1 MSRTAVST
9 PGTDAG
15 SLILLAYEDPEQS
28 STLVRWLVRDDKNEV
43 LTCPLARAATS
54 LIEEVRPDLILLQ
67 AASNVNLLV
76 AACEDIR
83 GVTDRPVVVLS
94 EITDEMAISRALDSG
109 VDDYFVLPITERE
122 LVARV
127 RALTRRW
134 QASRGNKS
142 VLTFAGLELSP
153 DEQSVALDGRV
164 VDLTPMEFRL
174 LACLVSAQGNVLTHD
189 HIMATVWGAEYVDS
203 RHYLHLYIRYLRDKL
218 ETEPK
223 SPQLIISEWG
233 IGYRLQPVPVVGSS

>member
-1 MSRTAVST
+1 MSRTLV
-9 PGTDAG
+9 PKLGTDAG

-28 STLVRWLVRDDKNEV
+28 STLVRWLVREGTNEV

-54 LIEEVRPDLILLQ
+54 LIEDVRPDLILLQ
-67 AASNVNLLV
+67 AASDADLLI

-83 GVTDRPVVVLS
+83 GVTERPVVVLS
-94 EITDEMAISRALDSG
+94 EISDELAISRALDSG

-127 RALTRRW
+127 RALSRRW
-134 QASRGNKS
+134 HASRVDQP

-153 DEQSVALDGRV
+153 DEQSVALDGRA

-189 HIMATVWGAEYVDS
+189 YIMANVWGAEYVDS

-218 ETEPK
+218 EADSSDPK
-223 SPQLIISEWG
+223 LIISEWG
-233 IGYRLQPVPVVGSS
+233 IGYRLQPAPVGSF

>member
-1 MSRTAVST
+1 MSRTLVSI
-9 PGTDAG
+9 PGTDTG

-28 STLVRWLVRDDKNEV
+28 STLVRWLVRDGTNEV

-54 LIEEVRPDLILLQ
+54 LIEDIQPDLILLQ
-67 AASNVNLLV
+67 AASNADLLV

-83 GVTDRPVVVLS
+83 SVTERPVIVLS
-94 EITDEMAISRALDSG
+94 EITDALTVSRALDSG
-109 VDDYFVLPITERE
+109 GDDYFVLPISERE
-122 LVARV
+122 FVARV
-127 RALTRRW
+127 RALSRRW
-134 QASRGNKS
+134 QATRGNQS

-153 DEQSVALDGRV
+153 NEQSVALDGRA

-189 HIMATVWGAEYVDS
+189 YIMANVWGAEYVDS

-218 ETEPK
+218 EIDSSAPK
-223 SPQLIISEWG
+223 LIISEWG
-233 IGYRLQPVPVVGSS
+233 VGYRIQPP